1 VADRLEGGRTAAE
14 GEIIT
19 LIGNVMLT
27 RDGTVVK
34 SQTGR
39 YVKRDGT
46 IYLTG
51 GVDAVDGS
59 AHITALSAAYNEQ
72 NDLITLTGQVI
83 VRDKDMVLSGDYGSY
98 DQAEGRAELWSRV
111 TGRDK
116 ARTLVAERV
125 TYLRDRELAQARG
138 HVTAR
143 DSTEGITLTAG
154 SVDYDRQAQI
164 ALATDGPKLVQR
176 PKDGKGPVTLYGDT
190 ITVHSKER
198 IANADGHVRVLQD
211 SLEATAGRAV
221 FYDRENRGLL
231 LDGPRATTSEVS
243 VRGDTLEAFTKGKDL
258 ERLRVRSAGVI
269 DYRGLGK
276 EANGDISTLT
286 ADRME
291 IWLSGNAVDSL
302 WAEQNA
308 ANEFTGAPVPGRRSE
323 MNRTQGALMR
333 LYFKDKELQRA
344 IVTGGAKGDYR
355 AESDLADS
363 AAADR
368 DRVAYEAGRITFEV
382 PKDRIRLEDDAH
394 LSYQELSLQSP
405 QVIFDSKRQVFEAR
419 GNPVLED
426 RGDTLRGRTLT
437 YDLGARKG
445 AVYGARTRYESGWYS
460 GERIRRLGDS
470 VLDVQG
476 ATYSTC
482 NLLHPHYA
490 FESDRMKI
498 YLKDKVIA
506 RPLVFAVR
514 GIPLL
519 ALPFW
524 VFPIRDERHSG
535 MLVPQIQFGFS
546 GPNGFVRNAGYY
558 WAPNDYTDFTFSGD
572 YYPAIPSW
580 QLHGQA
586 RYKLLYRFEG
596 QIEGSYAR
604 QIDETGQ
611 RAGDLYL
618 HHYEQFGDK
627 TTLTAD
633 GRYTSSAAYN
643 QSSFTGNPLAQRV
656 DRFMTSNLTLNH
668 RRPWATI
675 NLFLSRREDLEPAP
689 TAFGSVPRVEQ
700 QLPSLSIG
708 FPTRTLGHKA
718 GAGKDSFLP
727 FLSTTYLAASARF
740 VNQHNINVFLEPDSL
755 GNPAQAETTDVR
767 SVYQQ
772 QFTLS
777 DSRRLFGFVNVGPA
791 FRTTQVVFDHDVT
804 GKSPS
809 AGATW
814 GVGGSASMTVYGTSK
829 GGIGPVTSF
838 RHVFNPSVAYSYQPD
853 FPSLR
858 VQVPLTDS
866 TFATVNRFP
875 SVAGIGLSG
884 AQQSFLSF
892 SLANRFEAKVK
903 SGDREK
909 SLSNLL
915 SINFTSAY
923 DFLWRQSGRST
934 PWRPITT
941 TVRIQPPSYVSGDL
955 TLSHDLVYDKP
966 LRTAQATIGLR
977 FSGGGATSSVTRIPL
992 AGNEA
997 QTARPTD
1004 PLIPWNLSTSFSYSG
1019 SRSANGPWSH
1029 REFANAVLG
1038 LRPTPN
1044 WELNYYNQ
1052 IDLSERRIV
1061 AQEYALTRNLH
1072 CWKLQF
1078 VRRFSGGTADYYF
1091 RIGIVDRPEIFYDRG
1106 TTGIGTFGGVGSL
1119 PGLGDLGQ

>member
-1 VADRLEGGRTAAE
+1 MGRRRGPRVSLSPRGVTALLLALSALAGGGGNARAQVYVPVDSSLALPAPPDSAALDSARRASEPPTVAPPSGTPPPLRTRTQRGGPYNVVADRLEGGRTAAE

-72 NDLITLTGQVI
+72 NDLITLTGQVV
-83 VRDKDMVLSGDYGSY
+83 VRDKDMVLTGDYGSY

-111 TGRDK
+111 KGRDK

-125 TYLRDRELAQARG
+125 TYLRDKELAQARG

-143 DSTEGITLTAG
+143 DSTEGITLTAE

-164 ALATDGPKLVQR
+164 ARATDHPKLVQQ

-190 ITVHSKER
+190 ITVHSQER

-243 VRGDTLEAFTKGKDL
+243 VRGDTLEAFTKGKNL

-276 EANGDISTLT
+276 EANGDVSTLT

-323 MNRTQGALMR
+323 MNRTQGELMR

-368 DRVAYEAGRITFEV
+368 DRVEYEAGRITFEV
-382 PKDRIRLEDDAH
+382 PKDRIRLEDNAH

-405 QVIFDSKRQVFEAR
+405 EVIFDSKRQVFEAR

-476 ATYSTC
+476 ASYSTC

-498 YLKDKVIA
+498 YLKDK
-506 RPLVFAVR
+506 LVAKPVVFYVR
-514 GIPLL
+514 DMPLL

-524 VFPIRDERHSG
+524 VFPIKRGRHSG
-535 MLVPQIQFGFS
+535 FLVPQIEFGFY
-546 GPNGFVRNAGYY
+546 GAERFRAQRRLLLGAERLHRLHDLGRLL
-558 WAPNDYTDFTFSGD
+558 
-572 YYPAIPSW
+572 PAIPRGCST
-580 QLHGQA
+580 A
-586 RYKLLYRFEG
+586 RRATSCST
-596 QIEGSYAR
+596 GSTGRSRAR
-604 QIDETGQ
+604 T
-611 RAGDLYL
+611 RAGS
-618 HHYEQFGDK
+618 
-627 TTLTAD
+627 T
-633 GRYTSSAAYN
+633 
-643 QSSFTGNPLAQRV
+643 
-656 DRFMTSNLTLNH
+656 
-668 RRPWATI
+668 RP
-675 NLFLSRREDLEPAP
+675 
-689 TAFGSVPRVEQ
+689 
-700 QLPSLSIG
+700 
-708 FPTRTLGHKA
+708 
-718 GAGKDSFLP
+718 
-727 FLSTTYLAASARF
+727 ASARATCTSTTTSSSGTT
-740 VNQHNINVFLEPDSL
+740 PRSRPT
-755 GNPAQAETTDVR
+755 GSTPRAPSTTRAPSPATR
-767 SVYQQ
+767 W
-772 QFTLS
+772 
-777 DSRRLFGFVNVGPA
+777 R
-791 FRTTQVVFDHDVT
+791 
-804 GKSPS
+804 
-809 AGATW
+809 
-814 GVGGSASMTVYGTSK
+814 SAS
-829 GGIGPVTSF
+829 
-838 RHVFNPSVAYSYQPD
+838 
-853 FPSLR
+853 
-858 VQVPLTDS
+858 
-866 TFATVNRFP
+866 
-875 SVAGIGLSG
+875 
-884 AQQSFLSF
+884 
-892 SLANRFEAKVK
+892 
-903 SGDREK
+903 
-909 SLSNLL
+909 
-915 SINFTSAY
+915 
-923 DFLWRQSGRST
+923 
-934 PWRPITT
+934 
-941 TVRIQPPSYVSGDL
+941 
-955 TLSHDLVYDKP
+955 
-966 LRTAQATIGLR
+966 TA
-977 FSGGGATSSVTRIPL
+977 S
-992 AGNEA
+992 
-997 QTARPTD
+997 
-1004 PLIPWNLSTSFSYSG
+1004 
-1019 SRSANGPWSH
+1019 
-1029 REFANAVLG
+1029 
-1038 LRPTPN
+1038 
-1044 WELNYYNQ
+1044 
-1052 IDLSERRIV
+1052 
-1061 AQEYALTRNLH
+1061 
-1072 CWKLQF
+1072 
-1078 VRRFSGGTADYYF
+1078 
-1091 RIGIVDRPEIFYDRG
+1091 
-1106 TTGIGTFGGVGSL
+1106 
-1119 PGLGDLGQ
+1119 